1 MEDASNVEMV
11 GSNGNGNS
19 DETDVKFK
27 QPGSTTDLPSF
38 AFLPVDR
45 DAEDY
50 FMGHSKR
57 GKAYIFNHE
66 NFNASLELKPRSG
79 TAKDRDNLYMR
90 LRELEFDVTYFNDLT
105 FNELSSEI
113 MKLSAE
119 DHSDH
124 DCVLVALMSHGDDG
138 ILYAKDQAYK
148 PERLWSHFTSD
159 QCPTLAGKPKMFF
172 IQACQGD
179 RLDPGTTMLPRMT
192 ETDAPS
198 SVAYKIP
205 THADFLIAYST
216 VPGFYSWRNTTNG
229 SWFIQA
235 LCYVLSERGREDD
248 LLSLMTTVSRI
259 VSIGF
264 ESNTPQD
271 SNMHQRKQ
279 IPCITS
285 LLTRKIHF
293 KRKGMTHQR
302 RV

>member
-1 MEDASNVEMV
+1 MEGVENKNEL
-11 GSNGNGNS
+11 GSNGNH

-27 QPGSTTDLPSF
+27 QPGANPDFPSF
-38 AFLPVDR
+38 AILPVDR
-45 DAEDY
+45 DSEAY
-50 FMGHSKR
+50 NMNHAKR

-66 NFNASLELKPRSG
+66 NFNPNLDLKTRAG
-79 TAKDRDNLYMR
+79 TSKDRDNLYVK
-90 LRELEFDVTYFNDLT
+90 LRELDFDVTYFNDLT
-105 FNELSSEI
+105 FNELNTEI
-113 MKLSAE
+113 VKLANE

-138 ILYAKDQAYK
+138 ILYAKDQQYK
-148 PERLWSHFTSD
+148 PEKLWSHFTSD
-159 QCPTLAGKPKMFF
+159 QCPTLAGKPKLFF

-179 RLDPGTTMLPRMT
+179 RLDAGTTMLPRIT
-192 ETDAPS
+192 ETDSPS
-198 SVAYKIP
+198 AVAYKIP

-229 SWFIQA
+229 SWFVQA
-235 LCYVLSERGREDD
+235 LCYVLSERGRDDD

-279 IPCITS
+279 IPCVTS
-285 LLTRKIHF
+285 LLTRKIYF
-293 KRKGMTHQR
+293 KRKTTR
-302 RV
+302 RI